1 MKKSG
6 EDKLVLWAQTFPFS
20 AMDDSKITPTK
31 CGRK

>member
-20 AMDDSKITPTK
+20 EMDDSKITPTK